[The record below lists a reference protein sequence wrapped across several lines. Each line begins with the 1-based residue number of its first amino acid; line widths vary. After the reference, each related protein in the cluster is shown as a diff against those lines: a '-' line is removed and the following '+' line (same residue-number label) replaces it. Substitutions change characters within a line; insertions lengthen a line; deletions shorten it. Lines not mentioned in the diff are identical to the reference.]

1 MSDEIKKELK
11 EESSEKKTDRREF
24 LSTTAAAAAG
34 VAVGAS
40 LGGAKEAEAVTR
52 GFLPLSTPISD
63 MLRSE
68 SASLLTSA
76 ASALTKGDLLSLRQ
90 FHARE
95 TPHADPPTSGLSLED
110 LRSVETAFDDHNQ
123 KNSGIKSRSLSVDGD
138 GTRGLTH
145 ACCCCTPCCTC
156 AAAVTKPSKL
166 V

>member
-1 MSDEIKKELK
+1 MSDEIKKEMK

-52 GFLPLSTPISD
+52 GYMPLSTPIAD
-63 MLRSE
+63 MLRID

-76 ASALTKGDLLSLRQ
+76 ASALTKGDLLALRQ

-95 TPHADPPTSGLSLED
+95 TPHATPPTAGLSFDD
-110 LRSVETAFDDHNQ
+110 LRSVEVAFDDHMQ
-123 KNSGIKSRSLSVDGD
+123 KLAGIKTRSLSLEGD
-138 GTRGLTH
+138 GTRGNVA

-166 V
+166 A